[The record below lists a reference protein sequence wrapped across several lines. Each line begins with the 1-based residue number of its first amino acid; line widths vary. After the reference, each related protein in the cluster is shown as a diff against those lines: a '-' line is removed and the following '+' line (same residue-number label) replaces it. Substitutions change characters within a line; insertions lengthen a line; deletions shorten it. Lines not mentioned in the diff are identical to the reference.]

1 MTHGPARNPGRRSP
15 LEDRSI
21 SGRLLPRLFLP
32 TGLAGVIIG
41 LSNVDG
47 YRGSLLI
54 RGLMACVIA
63 AAMWRVNWDRVPP
76 QVLRIMAYVGV
87 LMIGFGAVT
96 APETY
101 YLVLLDSAVGLVW
114 AGFTLERR
122 DVVALSAIMA
132 VQTLVTEWRL
142 SPPWTAIWH
151 SLAIWLL
158 LTTLCVVMHWLR
170 GLLDDSAA
178 QVARAQAEVSELQVR
193 TLTEQQQA
201 EGQRAELA
209 AAQMAAQADLQQQ
222 VAAQAAVLAQSAGEV
237 SQNTAVAAAATEQM
251 STALQDLSRT
261 AQSTEEVT
269 VSVVRQADDA
279 ATVIKALAASSAQI
293 MAASDIIQSI
303 AEQTNLLALNA
314 TIESARAGESGKG
327 FAVVANEV
335 KELARQSGEN
345 ADSIN
350 RTLTE
355 VRAQVDAAVT
365 QVTDIAV
372 GMNTLSAHHSTL
384 AAAIEEQSAAVAEVT
399 RTVSQTAGETQTMA
413 SGILALELISRSS
426 ASVAD

>member
-1 MTHGPARNPGRRSP
+1 MTIGHAITPGRRSP
-15 LEDRSI
+15 LDDRSI

-32 TGLAGVIIG
+32 AGLAGVVIG
-41 LSNVDG
+41 VANVDG
-47 YRGSLLI
+47 SRWSLLI
-54 RGLMACVIA
+54 RGLLACVIA
-63 AAMWRVNWDRVPP
+63 AATWRVNWDRVSPLA
-76 QVLRIMAYVGV
+76 LRVMAYLAVT
-87 LMIGFGAVT
+87 MIGLGAIT
-96 APETY
+96 APGAY
-101 YLVLLDSAVGLVW
+101 YLVMLNSALALVW

-122 DVVALSAIMA
+122 DVVALSAITA
-132 VQTLVTEWRL
+132 VLIVVTEWQL
-142 SPPWTAIWH
+142 TSPWRAIWH
-151 SLAIWLL
+151 SVAIWLL

-170 GLLDDSAA
+170 RLLDDSAA

-193 TLTEQQQA
+193 TLTEQQRA
-201 EGQRAELA
+201 EAQRAELA

-269 VSVVRQADDA
+269 VAVVRQADDA
-279 ATVIKALAASSAQI
+279 AAVIRALAASSAQI

-314 TIESARAGESGKG
+314 TIESARAGASGKG

-350 RTLTE
+350 RTLTD
-355 VRAQVDAAVT
+355 VRTQVDAAVT

-372 GMNTLSAHHSTL
+372 GMSTLSAHHSTL
-384 AAAIEEQSAAVAEVT
+384 AAAIEEQTAAVAEVT
-399 RTVSQTAGETQTMA
+399 RTVSQTAGETHTMA
-413 SGILALELISRSS
+413 TGIRTLEQISRT
-426 ASVAD
+426 AGR

>member
-1 MTHGPARNPGRRSP
+1 MTHDNAPTVGRRSP
-15 LEDRSI
+15 LDDRSI
-21 SGRLLPRLFLP
+21 SGKLLPRLFLP
-32 TGLAGVIIG
+32 SGLASVIIA

-54 RGLMACVIA
+54 RGLIAIALA
-63 AAMWRVNWDRVPP
+63 AATWRVNWDRTPR
-76 QVLRIMAYVGV
+76 QALRILAYVAV
-87 LMIGFGAVT
+87 TMIGIGALT
-96 APETY
+96 TPGAY
-101 YLVLLDSAVGLVW
+101 YLIMLNSAVAMVW

-122 DVVALSAIMA
+122 DVGVLSVIMA
-132 VQTLVTEWRL
+132 VLTLVTQWHL
-142 SPPWTAIWH
+142 FSPWIAVWH
-151 SLAIWLL
+151 SVAIWLL
-158 LTTLCVVMHWLR
+158 LTTLCVAMHWLR
-170 GLLDDSAA
+170 QLLDDGAA
-178 QVARAQAEVSELQVR
+178 QVAQAQAEISELQVR

-201 EGQRAELA
+201 EAQRAEQA
-209 AAQMAAQADLQQQ
+209 AAQMAEQAHLQQQ
-222 VAAQAAVLAQSAGEV
+222 VAAQAAVLAQSAAEV
-237 SQNTAVAAAATEQM
+237 SQNTTVAATATEQM
-251 STALQDLSRT
+251 SCALQDLSRT

-269 VSVVRQADDA
+269 VTVVRQADDA

-365 QVTDIAV
+365 RVTEIA
-372 GMNTLSAHHSTL
+372 GSMNTLSAHHSTL
-384 AAAIEEQSAAVAEVT
+384 AAAIEEQTAAVAEVT
-399 RTVSQTAGETQTMA
+399 RTVTQTAGETQTMA
-413 SGILALELISRSS
+413 SGIQALEQISRSG
-426 ASVAD
+426 AR

>member
-1 MTHGPARNPGRRSP
+1 MTHGHAITPRRRSP
-15 LEDRSI
+15 LDDRSI
-21 SGRLLPRLFLP
+21 SGKLLPRLFLP

-47 YRGSLLI
+47 YRWSLLI

-63 AAMWRVNWDRVPP
+63 LAMWRVNWDRMPR
-76 QVLRIMAYVGV
+76 QALRIMAYVGV
-87 LMIGFGAVT
+87 VMIGFGAVT

-101 YLVLLDSAVGLVW
+101 YLVMLDSAVGLVW

-142 SPPWTAIWH
+142 FPAWTAIWH
-151 SLAIWLL
+151 SVAIWLL

-170 GLLDDSAA
+170 RLLDDSAA
-178 QVARAQAEVSELQVR
+178 QVARAQAEISELQVR

-201 EGQRAELA
+201 EAQRAEAA
-209 AAQMAAQADLQQQ
+209 AAQMAEQAHLQQQ
-222 VAAQAAVLAQSAGEV
+222 VAAQAAVLAQSAAEV
-237 SQNTAVAAAATEQM
+237 SQNTTVAATAAEQM
-251 STALQDLSRT
+251 SCALQDLSRT

-269 VSVVRQADDA
+269 VAVVRQADDA
-279 ATVIKALAASSAQI
+279 ATVIKALAESSAQI

-303 AEQTNLLALNA
+303 AAQTNLLALNA

-355 VRAQVDAAVT
+355 VRTQVDAAVA
-365 QVTDIAV
+365 QVTEIA
-372 GMNTLSAHHSTL
+372 GSMNTLSSHHSTL

-399 RTVSQTAGETQTMA
+399 RTVTQTAGETQTMA
-413 SGILALELISRSS
+413 HGIRTLEQISRN
-426 ASVAD
+426 AAPVTD